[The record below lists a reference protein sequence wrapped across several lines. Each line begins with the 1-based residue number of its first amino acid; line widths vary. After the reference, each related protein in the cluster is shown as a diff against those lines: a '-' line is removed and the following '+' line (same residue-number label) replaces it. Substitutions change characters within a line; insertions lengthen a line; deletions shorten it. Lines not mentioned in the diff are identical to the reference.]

1 MFVFWLETWVSFE
14 TFAFKIDG
22 KSIVMKRRSKGENI
36 VELTQ
41 NGLPSTWFVFTKEI
55 SISVSILQFSCLPK

>member
-1 MFVFWLETWVSFE
+1 
-14 TFAFKIDG
+14 
-22 KSIVMKRRSKGENI
+22 MKRRSKGENI

-55 SISVSILQFSCLPK
+55 SISVSILQFDVLLSHWPLWKIRRKESF

>member
-1 MFVFWLETWVSFE
+1 MN
-14 TFAFKIDG
+14 
-22 KSIVMKRRSKGENI
+22 RRSKGENI

-55 SISVSILQFSCLPK
+55 SISVSIVRTWYPPRDFSYSSPDLLVCF